1 MHTTWECSSRERPK
15 WAGEHRAQCQRQKA
29 CSASVTAAL
38 WSSRHQ
44 LVRGS
49 LAELAAG
56 YSSQMALQSRI
67 VVGSPPRSVQEAQ
80 EELDSLVMTWAHD
93 IETGQPVY
101 VMELGPERN
110 GSKCGCECRSCGH
123 PLKAANAGKEEGTY
137 IQKPHFKHRTGVV
150 KDSCL
155 VLVARAAALRLLVE
169 EGMIDLP
176 SRTQTI
182 SWRGLSGNEYQ
193 GTASVQQHRRRVANF
208 RFQDRTSAVL
218 TLDDGRELIVQLTGT
233 NIQAESQSEQGGE
246 GRATVFIDI
255 NDPRLAGMSPDEL
268 RTRLKLLP
276 EPLCWHS
283 HWSDA
288 TLEQEAAAA
297 AMLRAQERLDWPDG
311 MTEEDLAAVPPE
323 LRRETLL
330 HLTVKQIL
338 ATTGSLRVPTLAIQ
352 EVAGA
357 GSTRATAEAVL
368 IKQQSL
374 VMSNARLENRLGRII
389 PDVCVDAVDEA
400 GNNLGLL
407 CIEVTVTNGFDPARI
422 ARVTR
427 ANQLTLE
434 IDLSEAFG
442 RISRKELADLIID
455 RLDGKR
461 WLHHPDRLRQQ
472 EQLRAAAVAASDAK
486 AKELAQAQQ
495 QESEAAAAFRASRET
510 ASERTG
516 VVAQQPDLPTPEQDR
531 VRCRIKLKAAQ
542 SGWKPT
548 EDLLDGLLSLRHG
561 TGIGHHRG
569 LTAGQVAHKLRCTID
584 THLHCLVL
592 IALNAYGS
600 GPGEADRTVVDEW
613 AAMTRE
619 KVRAKDHMWLPPAGA
634 LPLLKEMFPELSA
647 AVDKMMAFIRK
658 APLGLRWTS
667 GEPPA
672 SRLRR
677 AEAMRRNLYEDGAFR
692 HYALRIDYDRVMA
705 EALSARSREESL
717 DALLTYWSKQYALG
731 DDLKPI
737 INVLREAGLIA

>member
-1 MHTTWECSSRERPK
+1 MN
-15 WAGEHRAQCQRQKA
+15 
-29 CSASVTAAL
+29 
-38 WSSRHQ
+38 
-44 LVRGS
+44 
-49 LAELAAG
+49 
-56 YSSQMALQSRI
+56 LQSRT
-67 VVGSPPRSVQEAQ
+67 VFGSPPSSVQEAQ
-80 EELDSLVMTWAHD
+80 EALDSLVMTWAHD

-123 PLKAANAGKEEGTY
+123 PLKAANAGKKEGTY

-155 VLVARAAALRLLVE
+155 VLIARAAALRLLVE

-176 SRTQTI
+176 SRTQTT
-182 SWRGLSGNEYQ
+182 SWKGLSGNQYQ
-193 GTASVQQHRRRVANF
+193 GTASVQQQRRRVANF

-218 TLDDGRELIVQLTGT
+218 TLDDGRQLVVQLTGT
-233 NIQAESQSEQGGE
+233 NIEAEIPSEHGGD

-297 AMLRAQERLDWPDG
+297 AILRAQEMLDWPDG
-311 MTEEDLAAVPPE
+311 ITEADLAAVPQE

-338 ATTGSLRVPTLAIQ
+338 AATGSLRVPALAIQ

-374 VMSNARLENRLGRII
+374 VLSNPRLEHRLGGII
-389 PDVCVDAVDEA
+389 PDVCADAVDEA
-400 GNNLGLL
+400 GNCLGLL

-422 ARVTR
+422 ARVSR
-427 ANQLTLE
+427 ANLLTLE

-442 RISRKELADLIID
+442 RISRTELAELVIGG
-455 RLDGKR
+455 LNGKR

-472 EQLRAAAVAASDAK
+472 EQLRAAASAASEAK
-486 AKELAQAQQ
+486 ARELEQAQQ
-495 QESEAAAAFRASRET
+495 QEREAAAAFRAHREPDPDR
-510 ASERTG
+510 SG
-516 VVAQQPDLPTPEQDR
+516 VVAPQPDLPTPEQDR

-561 TGIGHHRG
+561 TGIGHHSG

-619 KVRAKDHMWLPPAGA
+619 KVRAKEPMWLPPTGA
-634 LPLLKEMFPELSA
+634 LPLLKELFPELSA

-658 APLGLRWTS
+658 PSLGTRWTT

-672 SRLRR
+672 DRLKR
-677 AEAMRRNLYEDGAFR
+677 ADAMRRGLYEDGAFR
-692 HYALRIDYDRVMA
+692 HYAPRIDYDRVMA
-705 EALSARSREESL
+705 EALSARSRQESL
-717 DALLTYWSKQYALG
+717 DALLAYWSKQYALG
-731 DDLKPI
+731 DELKPI
-737 INVLREAGLIA
+737 INVLREAGLVT